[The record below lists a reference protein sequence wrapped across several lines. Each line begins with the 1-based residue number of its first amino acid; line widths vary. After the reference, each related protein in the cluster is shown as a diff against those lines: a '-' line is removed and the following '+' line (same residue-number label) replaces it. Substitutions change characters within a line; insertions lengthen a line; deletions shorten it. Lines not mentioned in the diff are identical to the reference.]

1 MKRMRVLVP
10 MAVLVLAACG
20 GGDGHE
26 NQAGDSTTVQ
36 AGTPMSGDTTPAP
49 PPAPAGT
56 VDSAGLGTNPPTA
69 GGALVDTAGVPGPVD
84 TAQGTKTAP

>member
-20 GGDGHE
+20 GGDDE
-26 NQAGDSTTVQ
+26 NQAGAADSTTVQ
-36 AGTPMSGDTTPAP
+36 AAPVTAPEP
-49 PPAPAGT
+49 PPAPPGT

-69 GGALVDTAGVPGPVD
+69 GGALVDTAAVPGAAD
-84 TAQGTKTAP
+84 TVQGTQTAP